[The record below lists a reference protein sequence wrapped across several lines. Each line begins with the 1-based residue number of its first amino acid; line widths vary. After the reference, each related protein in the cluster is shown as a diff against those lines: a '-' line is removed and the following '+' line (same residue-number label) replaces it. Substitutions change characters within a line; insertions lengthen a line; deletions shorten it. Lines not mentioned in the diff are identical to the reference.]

1 MSARRP
7 FSANKTGPVLAGVIV
22 AAAVLA
28 MSCGPR
34 DPQLKKETAMVN
46 SGLEVLRSGTPL
58 QRDSTIR
65 TLYSLKHAE
74 LLTAHLEDPDQNV
87 KIAMVSALGFLKDK
101 SSAPAL
107 NRMLTSTT
115 DYLLRETV
123 LYAVGEVC
131 DTSSVPILISLLADP
146 STERDLRLS
155 IPITLASFGHG
166 SAAPQ
171 VVQAFVDIL
180 DKNGEDIELC
190 SYVSVGVMEV
200 LSPDNFETFRRY
212 LPELKRMAE
221 QRKAESG
228 TDDGIYTNFDLTIQE
243 LEHYGTQPGS

>member
-1 MSARRP
+1 MSLLV
-7 FSANKTGPVLAGVIV
+7 SAVVLA
-22 AAAVLA
+22 LA
-28 MSCGPR
+28 CGPR
-34 DPQLKKETAMVN
+34 DPQLKKETAMVT

-74 LLTAHLEDPDQNV
+74 LLTAHLDDPDPNV
-87 KIAMVSALGFLKDK
+87 RIAMVSALGFLKDK

-107 NRMLTSTT
+107 NRLLTTAT

-131 DTSSVPILISLLADP
+131 DTSSVPILVALLTDP
-146 STERDLRLS
+146 ATDRDLRLS

-166 SAAPQ
+166 EATPQ
-171 VVQAFVDIL
+171 VVKAFTDIL
-180 DKNGEDIELC
+180 EANGGDIELC

-200 LSPDNFETFRRY
+200 LSADNVDSFRRF

-221 QRKAESG
+221 QRKAEAG

-243 LEHYGTQPGS
+243 LEHFGTPAGS